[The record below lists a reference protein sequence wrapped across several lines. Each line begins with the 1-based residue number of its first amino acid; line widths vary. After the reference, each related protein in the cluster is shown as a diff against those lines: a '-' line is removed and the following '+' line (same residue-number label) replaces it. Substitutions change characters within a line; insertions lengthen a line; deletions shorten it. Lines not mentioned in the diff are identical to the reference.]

1 MRPLILPPL
10 VLIFAVIP
18 LAVTAH
24 CSKKHMSLRSD
35 TLSVCTNGRL
45 EILKNPCILHII
57 GHMLVQRN
65 MVTPKIWGCLGGC
78 ILPQACRL
86 YRLWI

>member
-35 TLSVCTNGRL
+35 TLSVCTRNTQ
-45 EILKNPCILHII
+45 KSLHITHYRSHA
-57 GHMLVQRN
+57 GTKEYGDSEN
-65 MVTPKIWGCLGGC
+65 LGVSSG
-78 ILPQACRL
+78 L
-86 YRLWI
+86 YTTTGV